1 MLLSPLKCVTK
12 SLRKF
17 KYSAKESAYSSS
29 SSRKNNNRLH
39 SPLQLS
45 ILFTLHTRLSV
56 RGERRV
62 ALHTKVKIFKRILVV
77 WETLNGTK
85 AKFERGYET
94 QTELTTNSSKYN
106 RNICYKL

>member
-1 MLLSPLKCVTK
+1 MKMLLSPLKCVTK
-12 SLRKF
+12 QLRKF
-17 KYSAKESAYSSS
+17 KYSAKENADSSS

-62 ALHTKVKIFKRILVV
+62 ALLCLSTAKHTKVKIFKRILVV
-77 WETLNGTK
+77 
-85 AKFERGYET
+85 
-94 QTELTTNSSKYN
+94 
-106 RNICYKL
+106 